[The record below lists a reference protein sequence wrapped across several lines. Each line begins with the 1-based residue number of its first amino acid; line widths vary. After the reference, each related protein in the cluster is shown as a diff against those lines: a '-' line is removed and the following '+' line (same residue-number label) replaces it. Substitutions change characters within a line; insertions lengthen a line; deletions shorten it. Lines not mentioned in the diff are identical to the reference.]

1 MIESQIPLWAGI
13 PASILL
19 VLGGLLAL
27 TGSAGLLRF
36 RSFYARIHAPTLGN
50 TLGCGCVLA
59 SSMLVFSALSS
70 RPVFHEVIITLLLIV
85 SSPVTAM
92 LLMRAAT
99 YRGSLK
105 REDADRTPARGEE
118 QGNKG
123 RNMYRP
129 MTASRLLRCVML
141 ERGRAVR
148 GRLARAQV
156 RAGLLRRAAPKWMKL
171 QLTFPRRW
179 TCPGSAGVG

>member
-36 RSFYARIHAPTLGN
+36 VPSMPASTRPRSAIRWAAAACWRLPCWCFGAVVAAG
-50 TLGCGCVLA
+50 V
-59 SSMLVFSALSS
+59 
-70 RPVFHEVIITLLLIV
+70 HEVIITLLLIV

-92 LLMRAAT
+92 LLMRARDLSRQPEA
-99 YRGSLK
+99 
-105 REDADRTPARGEE
+105 EDADRTPDRGEE

-123 RNMYRP
+123 RNMYSP
-129 MTASRLLRCVML
+129 
-141 ERGRAVR
+141 
-148 GRLARAQV
+148 
-156 RAGLLRRAAPKWMKL
+156 
-171 QLTFPRRW
+171 
-179 TCPGSAGVG
+179 